1 MKTKTAVR
9 RFLVAAGVVSSLLAL
24 PRAGL
29 AGDDAAARA
38 AAASDPQYSGHLTS
52 WSGLI
57 KLKPMDVMHMVD
69 TDKKGYVTRD
79 EFMKFQDLLFQRI
92 DRNHDGK
99 IDVEEWMGT
108 GMAKAPTAAAAH

>member
-1 MKTKTAVR
+1 M
-9 RFLVAAGVVSSLLAL
+9 SSLLAL

-57 KLKPMDVMHMVD
+57 EMKPTDVMHMVD
-69 TDKKGYVTRD
+69 TGEKGHVTRD
-79 EFMKFQDLLFQRI
+79 EFTKFQDLLFRRI

-99 IDVEEWMGT
+99 IDAEEWMGT
-108 GMAKAPTAAAAH
+108 GMAPTAAAAH